1 MPSFT
6 LAWHSRKKPR
16 RSSAM
21 ESPISAQVAAR
32 DGVRVTRRA
41 IAAATV
47 RRMRLARSLAA
58 HLGGRIEH
66 GADDLVVAGA
76 AAEIAGEPVARLGL
90 GRAGIA
96 VEQRLGGDQQARRA
110 EAALQRRMLEEFA
123 LQRMQAVAVRHAL
136 DGLDAMAFGL
146 DRQHQAGAD

>member
-32 DGVRVTRRA
+32 DGVRVARRVS
-41 IAAATV
+41 AAATV

-58 HLGGRIEH
+58 HLGGGIEH
-66 GADDLVVAGA
+66 GADHLVVAGA

-110 EAALQRRMLEEFA
+110 EAALQRGVLQKLA
-123 LQRMQAVAVRHAL
+123 LQRMQLVAARHAL
-136 DGLDAMAFGL
+136 DGLDLAAFRL
-146 DRQHQAGAD
+146 